1 MLQDKVATAKKID
14 AFLKNVIASGAFK
27 LKYRITVNPP
37 IAQEMET
44 PDILVEFAGP
54 DSQVL
59 LERGGE
65 VLRALEVLTHES
77 LHLHA
82 EDHDKV
88 SFDCRGYR
96 AARQQELK
104 LAAQVAADRVL
115 QSGVPYS
122 FAPMS
127 SRERRLIHLAF
138 RDHSADCGVAVEF
151 GGALSEGLQASTVVT
166 ALECACYGLP
176 QPGHICLPVTE
187 PQLDYP

>member
-14 AFLKNVIASGAFK
+14 SFLKNVISSGAFK

-37 IAQEMET
+37 VTAGLEAET

-54 DSQVL
+54 DSQLL
-59 LERGGE
+59 LERGAE
-65 VLRALEVLTHES
+65 VLRSFEVLAHEA

-88 SFDCRGYR
+88 GFDCKGYR

-104 LAAQVAADRVL
+104 MAAQVAAERVL
-115 QSGVPYS
+115 KSGAPYS

-127 SRERRLIHLAF
+127 SRERRLVHLAF
-138 RDHSADCGVAVEF
+138 RDHDSLVTE
-151 GGALSEGLQASTVVT
+151 SEGEGGRRYVV
-166 ALECACYGLP
+166 L
-176 QPGHICLPVTE
+176 
-187 PQLDYP
+187 YPKNYKPARSPRR

>member
-14 AFLKNVIASGAFK
+14 AFLKNIITSGAFK

-37 IAQEMET
+37 ITEGHANET
-44 PDILVEFAGP
+44 PDILVELAGP
-54 DSQVL
+54 DSQLL
-59 LERGGE
+59 LERGAE
-65 VLRALEVLTHES
+65 VLRSFEVLTHEA

-82 EDHDKV
+82 EDHDKI

-104 LAAQVAADRVL
+104 LAAQVAAERVL
-115 QSGVPYS
+115 KSGAPYS

-138 RDHSADCGVAVEF
+138 RDHESLITE
-151 GGALSEGLQASTVVT
+151 SEGEGGRRYVV
-166 ALECACYGLP
+166 L
-176 QPGHICLPVTE
+176 
-187 PQLDYP
+187 YPKNYRPARSSRR

>member
-14 AFLKNVIASGAFK
+14 AFLKSIISSGAFK

-37 IAQEMET
+37 VTDAET

-54 DSQVL
+54 DSQLL

-65 VLRALEVLTHES
+65 VLRAFEVLTHET

-88 SFDCRGYR
+88 SFDCRGFR

-115 QSGVPYS
+115 QSGLPYS

-138 RDHSADCGVAVEF
+138 RDHA
-151 GGALSEGLQASTVVT
+151 ALSTQSEGEGGRRYVV
-166 ALECACYGLP
+166 LYP
-176 QPGHICLPVTE
+176 KDYKPVR
-187 PQLDYP
+187 PARR